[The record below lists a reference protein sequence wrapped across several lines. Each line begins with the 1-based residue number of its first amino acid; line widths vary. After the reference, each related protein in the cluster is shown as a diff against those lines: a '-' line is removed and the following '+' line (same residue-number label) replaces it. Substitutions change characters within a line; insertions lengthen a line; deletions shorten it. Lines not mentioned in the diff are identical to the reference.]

1 MFSNF
6 SIFISSKS
14 FCFCLDKSKKELAI
28 EIIKRMPN
36 DINFSD
42 IIIALSERE
51 DLENALQDAIDKS
64 ILTKKE
70 VIKRLNKL
78 DKVVLTKWMKM
89 FPKYQK

>member
-1 MFSNF
+1 M
-6 SIFISSKS
+6 
-14 FCFCLDKSKKELAI
+14 DKSKKELAI

>member
-1 MFSNF
+1 MTKKTKKNSNNL
-6 SIFISSKS
+6 
-14 FCFCLDKSKKELAI
+14 LDKSKKELAI

>member
-1 MFSNF
+1 MTKKRKKNSNNL
-6 SIFISSKS
+6 
-14 FCFCLDKSKKELAI
+14 LDKSRKELAI

-36 DINFSD
+36 DINFSN

-78 DKVVLTKWMKM
+78 DKVVVNK
-89 FPKYQK
+89 

>member
-1 MFSNF
+1 MIKKTKKNSNNL
-6 SIFISSKS
+6 
-14 FCFCLDKSKKELAI
+14 LDKSKKELAI
-28 EIIKRMPN
+28 EIIRRMPN
-36 DINFSD
+36 NINLSD

>member
-1 MFSNF
+1 
-6 SIFISSKS
+6 
-14 FCFCLDKSKKELAI
+14 LDKSKKELAI